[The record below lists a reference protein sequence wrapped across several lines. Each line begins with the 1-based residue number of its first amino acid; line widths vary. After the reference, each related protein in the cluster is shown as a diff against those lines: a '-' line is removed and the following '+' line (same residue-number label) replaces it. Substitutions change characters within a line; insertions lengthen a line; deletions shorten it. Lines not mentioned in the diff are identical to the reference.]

1 MFISIRS
8 QRITCVLSSDQDDVL
23 YICQQASRFKSKFIT
38 AEIAL
43 LFSESDS
50 EEEFEGFSDVEEEV
64 DKGYSEET
72 QQVWSFFFFFLSEY
86 ISFRIKSFLSVYFQ
100 MLDSEKD
107 SDVDTG
113 FYSDDEEASP
123 SKRRSLLVA
132 LKYVCVYKGEGGRDS
147 LWLRTYVFKMD
158 YSKYLKCMY
167 IQYVHDFFKNVSIH

>member
-1 MFISIRS
+1 MFISIHS
-8 QRITCVLSSDQDDVL
+8 QRITCVLSSIPDDVL
-23 YICQQASRFKSKFIT
+23 FICQQAPRFKSKFIT

-43 LFSESDS
+43 LFSQSDS

-72 QQVWSFFFFFLSEY
+72 QQVLSFFFKKSEY
-86 ISFRIKSFLSVYFQ
+86 ISFRIKYFVSVYFQ
-100 MLDSEKD
+100 MLDSEKE

-132 LKYVCVYKGEGGRDS
+132 LKYVCV
-147 LWLRTYVFKMD
+147 
-158 YSKYLKCMY
+158 
-167 IQYVHDFFKNVSIH
+167 